1 MGRVVKHRRDYL
13 FPRGTIWWIRFVY
26 PPELRPYFGG
36 KKGMRQSLGTADRR
50 VAEAK
55 AAPMIAKHK
64 LDFLEARNRHGWKT
78 GDRLIRKVKV
88 AGFEHLYPLGDT
100 VQDDGSRVVATET
113 TAVIFNADGTFR
125 EQVRNEIR
133 IVPTFRFDPNEQ
145 GKPKPPIKRPPADGD
160 LDEKIIKRWITTAG
174 IKPRV
179 EDDAR
184 RAYQRFRT
192 LTDGKTFIE
201 ATRDD
206 GRALVAALYADGL
219 LSATVEKLVGYLRAA
234 INIEMEET
242 ATKFTSNPFSKVMPK
257 KRPKDATKRVP
268 LDAGDM
274 LAMRNVL
281 PTMSPEDQLLWKWLA
296 CTGMRRGEPFQI
308 EGEFLE
314 DAGPGKQTRY
324 VITGSKTD
332 SSHRRVPIPDAV
344 APLLPARITG
354 RLFSDSPDAAAKRIS
369 RKMRS
374 VGIEGP
380 HKVLHSL
387 RHRAIDQLRALQC
400 PEDIRLEIVG
410 HDEATVHRSYG
421 HGHPVWVTKQW
432 IDKITF

>member
-1 MGRVVKHRRDYL
+1 VVKHRRDYL

-64 LDFLEARNRHGWKT
+64 LDFLEVRNRHGWKT

-219 LSATVEKLVGYLRAA
+219 LSATVEKVVGYLRAA

-332 SSHRRVPIPDAV
+332 SSIVGCDPGRRRPSPTRPDHGQALQRQPRCSGEADLPQDAV
-344 APLLPARITG
+344 SRDRRPAQG
-354 RLFSDSPDAAAKRIS
+354 S
-369 RKMRS
+369 
-374 VGIEGP
+374 
-380 HKVLHSL
+380 HSL

-410 HDEATVHRSYG
+410 HDEKTVHRSYG